1 MIRVC
6 LFIVALLA
14 ALAPIWL
21 APEPAVPAAPITWV
35 SGEVCTDCPLKRVK
49 TIPIQIRSVRIVGP
63 EFTPPYVLVLPSVP

>member
-6 LFIVALLA
+6 LFVVALVA

-21 APEPAVPAAPITWV
+21 APPPVPAAAPITWV
-35 SGEVCTDCPLKRVK
+35 SGEVCTDCPVKRVK
-49 TIPIQIRSVRIVGP
+49 TIPIQIRSVRVVGP